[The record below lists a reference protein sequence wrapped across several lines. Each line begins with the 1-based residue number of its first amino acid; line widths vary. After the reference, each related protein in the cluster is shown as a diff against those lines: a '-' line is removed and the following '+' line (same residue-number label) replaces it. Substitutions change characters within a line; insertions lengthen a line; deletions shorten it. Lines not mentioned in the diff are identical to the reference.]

1 MALSRLRRTGP
12 CPFRPR
18 VRVNTAPAGIRF
30 VHAPDGAR
38 LAYSVT
44 GTGPRVTIK
53 AGMWLSHLEFDST
66 NPLNRHWRD
75 AMEARGRFVRYD
87 ARGCGLSDW
96 APPEIDFDG
105 WVQDLETVADAVGA
119 PTFTLFGYSQGAGV
133 AIAYAARHPERVAQL
148 ILYGGFTRGRLARAT
163 TQQERDE
170 AETMCRLAELG
181 WAKEDNA
188 YRQFFTSQFLPAGT
202 QEQHQ
207 WFNELQRVS
216 ASSENAVRC
225 MRAFNA
231 MDVTHLLSRIRCPT
245 LVLHAKGD
253 VRVPFSE
260 GMAIAAGIRDARF
273 VPIDGVN
280 HVVTADEPGWQQCL
294 DAIEAVLPRVAPL
307 RSAPG
312 FEKLTERQAQILDL
326 LARGSDNAQI
336 AAHLGVSDKTVRN
349 QVSAILDLL
358 GIESRGHA
366 IVQAREAGFG
376 K

>member
-1 MALSRLRRTGP
+1 M
-12 CPFRPR
+12 
-18 VRVNTAPAGIRF
+18 NTSPTDIRF

-44 GTGPRVTIK
+44 GTGPHVTIK
-53 AGMWLSHLEFDST
+53 AGMWLSHLEFDSQ

-75 AMEARGRFVRYD
+75 AMEVRGRFVRYD

-96 APPEIDFDG
+96 APPEIDFDA
-105 WVQDLETVADAVGA
+105 WVRDLETVADAVAA
-119 PTFTLFGYSQGAGV
+119 PTFTLFGYSQGAAV
-133 AIAYAARHPERVAQL
+133 AIAYAARHPERVGQL
-148 ILYGGFTRGRLARAT
+148 ILYGGFTRGRLARAK

-181 WAKEDNA
+181 WAKADDA

-202 QEQHQ
+202 REQHQ

-216 ASSENAVRC
+216 SSPENAVRC
-225 MRAFNA
+225 MRAFNT
-231 MDVTHLLSRIRCPT
+231 MDVTQLLPQVGCPT

-253 VRVPFSE
+253 VRVPFAE
-260 GMAIAAGIRDARF
+260 GMAIAAGIRDARL
-273 VPIDGVN
+273 VPIEGVN

-294 DAIEAVLPRVAPL
+294 DAIEAFLPRVPPL
-307 RSAPG
+307 RAAPG
-312 FEKLTERQAQILDL
+312 FDKLSERQAQILDL

-349 QVSAILDLL
+349 QVSAILAVL

-366 IVQAREAGFG
+366 IVRAREAGFG
-376 K
+376 Q